1 MNTYALALV
10 FGALAIPA
18 LGGMWFAWRAR
29 ARRDAAL
36 LDEAPVPAGELIA
49 SFSGAGYVS
58 TTLADA
64 PLERV
69 ALPGLRYKGDA
80 DVEVHRDGVVISVTG
95 ERPVGIAAGR
105 IIGSGTTNARIGKA
119 VERDGLSLLRWRTGP
134 VASAGGGADARDV
147 ESSFR
152 FRDPTEQRRFAT
164 AVAAVADLTSP
175 ATHHDTTQEDA

>member
-36 LDEAPVPAGELIA
+36 LDEAPVLAGELIA

-64 PLERV
+64 PLERI

-95 ERPVGIAAGR
+95 EHPVGIAAAR

-119 VERDGLSLLRWRTGP
+119 VERDGLSLLRWRTG
-134 VASAGGGADARDV
+134 ASASTPGAEARDV

-152 FRDPTEQRRFAT
+152 FNDPAEQLRFAT
-164 AVAAVADLTSP
+164 AVAELAEPHDPTTP
-175 ATHHDTTQEDA
+175 HHTTQEDA